1 MKKNRENGILRVA
14 VIGCGSR
21 GTGYATL
28 AAKLP
33 EHYKLVAAADRV
45 PERVE
50 RIRGLS
56 KDWNVKGYDSCAA
69 LLADR
74 PDVDLVILATQDDD
88 HYEHA
93 MGAMGKGYDL
103 LLEKPVSNSMD
114 EIVSIERRAIEL
126 GRRIVVCHVL
136 RYSAFYLKVKQLLD
150 DGVLGNLVSIRAVE
164 GVGAWHFAHS
174 FVRGHWAVT
183 EKTSPMI
190 LSKCCHDMDLLH
202 WLVGRECRSIAS
214 TGSLTFFRS
223 KNAPAGAPERCHLG
237 CPAADECMYH
247 TKHYLTESGRGW
259 LAMVY
264 DRARTASEE
273 EIFQWLETSPWGRC
287 VFRCD
292 NTAVD
297 HHVLAMDFAGEISG
311 SFTLT
316 AFDTG
321 RGIEIFG
328 TQGVLKGGAFVY
340 RSSGVDII
348 VENHQGEPIEKVCFE
363 DHGGHLGGDEGLIQA
378 VHARITDWPLEDVQ
392 RELRQ
397 VVHGHRMAFCAEEA
411 RCTGVVVDVE
421 PAFGDLS
428 S

>member
-1 MKKNRENGILRVA
+1 MNDRENGILRVA

-33 EHYKLVAAADRV
+33 KHYKLVAAADLI

-50 RIRGLS
+50 RIRECS
-56 KDWNVKGYDSCAA
+56 KDRNFKGYDSCAA

-74 PDVDLVILATQDDD
+74 PDVDLVMLATQDDD
-88 HYEHA
+88 HYGHA
-93 MGAMGKGYDL
+93 MGAMEKGYDL

-114 EIVSIERRAIEL
+114 EIVSIERKAIEL

-136 RYSAFYLKVKQLLD
+136 RYSAFYLKVKQLIEE
-150 DGVLGNLVSIRAVE
+150 GVLGDLVSVHAIE

-202 WLVGRECRSIAS
+202 WLIGRECRSIAS
-214 TGSLTFFRS
+214 TGSLHHFRS
-223 KNAPAGAPERCHLG
+223 ENAPAGAPERCHQG
-237 CPAADECMYH
+237 CPAADECAYNA
-247 TKHYLTESGRGW
+247 KHYLTESGKGW

-264 DRARTASEE
+264 DRARTASDA
-273 EIFQWLETSPWGRC
+273 EILQWLETSPWGRC
-287 VFRCD
+287 AYRCD

-297 HHVLAMDFAGEISG
+297 HQVLAMDFAGDISC
-311 SFTLT
+311 SFTMT

-328 TQGVLKGGAFVY
+328 TQGVLKGGEFVY

-348 VENHQGEPIEKVCFE
+348 VDNHRSETIEKVCFE
-363 DHGGHLGGDEGLIQA
+363 DHGGHLGGDKGLIDGLYERM
-378 VHARITDWPLEDVQ
+378 VDWSIEDVH
-392 RELRQ
+392 RELHQ
-397 VVHGHRMAFCAEEA
+397 VVHGHRMAFAAEHA
-411 RCTGVVVDVE
+411 RSTGASVR
-421 PAFGDLS
+421 LS
-428 S
+428 